1 MTSNKMVIIDGN
13 SLINRAYYALPLLSS
28 KSGDYTNAVYGFV
41 NMLYKIMDDYKPDY
55 ISVAFD
61 RKAPTFRHVEYEEYK
76 AGRKKMPSELAQQ
89 LPLLKEVLDALKI
102 HRIEL
107 DGFEAD
113 DLIGTLV
120 KYAEKKE
127 LEVFVVTGD
136 KDALQ
141 LASDKT
147 KILITKKGISSLEE
161 YDDKG
166 VMDKYEITP
175 DQFIDL
181 KGLMG
186 DQSDNIP
193 GVPGVGEKT
202 AIKLLKEFGSVEGLI
217 QHTEK
222 ISSAKLREKIEEFA
236 QQAVFSKRLATIM
249 VDVPVEIS
257 LDELRREEPDAEKL
271 LALYKRLEFHS
282 LMGRVVLNS
291 KAETKKNDYADEKAT
306 VIINSWKDL
315 KDKVKGI
322 GEMCIRTFTDGGDI
336 IQDDIVGV
344 HMSCGG
350 EHFYIKKE
358 DMSIALQELKEVF
371 ENSEIKKI
379 GHSLKRDRTAFK
391 RYGITL
397 NGMMFDSAIAL
408 YLIDPTRTT
417 YEVQDIS
424 LEFLNK
430 KIDSEEDVLGK
441 GKNKHSFADL
451 EEEKLIDFGRSW
463 CETVMGVKD
472 VLMEK
477 LKESELDTLFRDVEM
492 PLVEVLSD
500 MEYNGFK
507 VDKTILDQLGI
518 ELDEKIQHITQFI
531 FSEAGETFNINS
543 PKQLGEILFEKLEL
557 PAIKKTKTGFSTNI
571 EVLEKLQKK
580 HPIISMIIEYRHL
593 VKLKS
598 TYIDGLKAVINKET
612 HKIHSSFNQ
621 TVTATGR
628 ISSTEPNLQNI
639 PIKFELGREIR
650 KVFIPSNEE
659 YLLLDADYSQIEL
672 RVLAHISKDDN
683 LIEAFHQDLDI
694 HTSTASKVFGI
705 PMEEVTSLQRSR
717 AKAVNFGIVYGISDY
732 GLSENLQITRKE
744 AQKYIDEY
752 FNRFTGVKRY
762 MEEIVEEGKKLG
774 YVTTLLKR
782 RRYIPEINAT
792 NFNLRSFGERTAMN
806 TPIQGSAAD
815 IIKLAMIK
823 VDHELKSRKLKSRL
837 ILQVHDELIVE
848 VHKDEV
854 DEVKKIVKQEMENAL
869 DVDVPLKVDMN
880 LGKSWYDT
888 K

>member
-41 NMLYKIMDDYKPDY
+41 NMLYKIMDDHKPDY

-120 KYAEKKE
+120 KYAENKE
-127 LEVFVVTGD
+127 LEVIVVTGD

-166 VMDKYEITP
+166 VMEKYEITP

-291 KAETKKNDYADEKAT
+291 KAETKMNDYADEKAT
-306 VIINSWKDL
+306 VIVNSWKDL
-315 KDKVKGI
+315 KDKVKGV

-371 ENSEIKKI
+371 ENPEIKKI
-379 GHSLKRDRTAFK
+379 GHSLKRDRTALK

-397 NGMMFDSAIAL
+397 NGMVFDSAIAL
-408 YLIDPTRTT
+408 YLIDPTRST

-451 EEEKLIDFGRSW
+451 KEEKLIGFGRSW

-477 LKESELDTLFRDVEM
+477 LKESELDILFRDVEM

-500 MEYNGFK
+500 MEYNGFM

-531 FSEAGETFNINS
+531 FSEAGEPFNINS
-543 PKQLGEILFEKLEL
+543 PKQLGEILFEKLGL

-650 KVFIPSNEE
+650 KVFIPSNED

>member
-1 MTSNKMVIIDGN
+1 MTKKMVIIDGN

-41 NMLYKIMDDYKPDY
+41 NMLYKIMDDYRPDY

-61 RKAPTFRHVEYEEYK
+61 RKAPTFRHLEYDEYK

-89 LPLLKEVLDALKI
+89 LPILKDVLDALKI

-120 KYAEKKE
+120 KYAENKE
-127 LEVFVVTGD
+127 LEAIVVTGD
-136 KDALQ
+136 RDALQ
-141 LASDKT
+141 LASSKT

-166 VMDKYEITP
+166 VMERYEITP
-175 DQFIDL
+175 QQFIDL

-202 AIKLLKEFGSVEGLI
+202 AIKLIKEFGNIEELI
-217 QHTEK
+217 QHTDK
-222 ISSAKLREKIEEFA
+222 ISSAKLREKIDEFA
-236 QQAVFSKRLATIM
+236 QQAIFSKRLATIM

-257 LDELRREEPDAEKL
+257 LDELKREDPDSEKL
-271 LALYKRLEFHS
+271 MELFKRLEFHS
-282 LMGRVVLNS
+282 LMGRVAVKN
-291 KAETKKNDYADEKAT
+291 KMETTDSNFLDVKPT
-306 VIINSWKDL
+306 SVIFDWKSL
-315 KDKVKGI
+315 KDKIKNT
-322 GEMCIRTFTDGGDI
+322 GELCIRTFTDGQDI
-336 IQDDIVGV
+336 IQDDIIGIHVR
-344 HMSCGG
+344 CGE
-350 EHFYIKKE
+350 EHFFIKGE
-358 DMSIALQELKEVF
+358 DVPLALQDLKEIL
-371 ENSEIKKI
+371 EDSRIRKY
-379 GHSLKRDRTAFK
+379 GHYLKRDRNSLK
-391 RYGITL
+391 RYKIVL
-397 NGMMFDSAIAL
+397 KGMAFDSAIAL
-408 YLIDPTRTT
+408 YLIDPTRSS
-417 YEVQDIS
+417 YEIQDIS
-424 LEFLNK
+424 LEYLNR
-430 KIDSEEDVLGK
+430 KIESEEDVLGK
-441 GKNKHSFADL
+441 GKSKTSFSELA
-451 EEEKLIDFGRSW
+451 EEKLIEFGMNW
-463 CETVMGVKD
+463 CNTVMSVKES
-472 VLMEK
+472 LMEQM
-477 LKESELDTLFRDVEM
+477 KEAELGVLFSDVEM

-500 MEYNGFK
+500 MEFNGFM
-507 VDKTILDQLGI
+507 VDQSILDQLGT
-518 ELDEKIQHITQFI
+518 ELDEKIQHITQSI
-531 FSEAGETFNINS
+531 YNEAGESFNINS
-543 PKQLGEILFEKLEL
+543 PKQLGEILFDKLEL
-557 PAIKKTKTGFSTNI
+557 PAVKKTKTGYSTNI

-580 HPIISMIIEYRHL
+580 HPIIAMIIEYRQL

-639 PIKFELGREIR
+639 PIKLALGREIR
-650 KVFIPSNEE
+650 KVFIPSDED

-694 HTSTASKVFGI
+694 HTSTASKVFGV
-705 PMEEVTSLQRSR
+705 PMEDVTSLQRSR

-744 AQKYIDEY
+744 AQLYIDEY
-752 FNRFTGVKRY
+752 FSRFTGVKRY
-762 MEEIVEEGKKLG
+762 MEEIVEEGRKLG

-782 RRYIPEINAT
+782 RRYIPEISAS

-823 VDHELKSRKLKSRL
+823 VDQELKRRKLKSRL

-848 VHKDEV
+848 AHKSEI
-854 DEVKKIVKQEMENAL
+854 DEVKEIVKLQMENAL
-869 DVDVPLKVDMN
+869 NLDVPLKVDMN
-880 LGKSWYDT
+880 VGESWYDT